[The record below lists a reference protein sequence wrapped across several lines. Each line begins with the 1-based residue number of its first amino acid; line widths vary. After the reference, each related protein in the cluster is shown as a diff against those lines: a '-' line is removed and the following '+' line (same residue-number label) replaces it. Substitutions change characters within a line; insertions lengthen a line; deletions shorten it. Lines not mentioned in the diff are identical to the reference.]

1 MRDLMNSHSS
11 NLQEMIVH
19 LCRQFREAF
28 GASYCR
34 IALLPETAKATA
46 NGAVHGT
53 NDTAPATDPE
63 VTVIHMEGKS
73 YDYLALAR
81 QNGTGTE
88 EANASYADMASSI
101 ANACRKPKPV
111 LRFYVQ
117 HASDAAPAGA
127 MTAYLDLAFATPRHF
142 STAEVMAMMLMVEMT
157 KSVLVAAWTRHVQA
171 SSAEQVVGKLQI
183 NLFTL
188 PFLEA
193 KKQWIDAFEEEYLR
207 QQLMKYYGNISKAA
221 RAARISRYTLYAL
234 LNKFQFSARAFKKS
248 KISRSAAKASLH
260 AAVAANGPASSEETN
275 AGTPTT
281 QIA

>member
-1 MRDLMNSHSS
+1 MNSHSS

-34 IALLPETAKATA
+34 IALLPETAKAAA
-46 NGAVHGT
+46 NGVVHGT
-53 NDTAPATDPE
+53 AGAGVTDQE
-63 VTVIHMEGKS
+63 VTLIHMDGKS
-73 YDYLALAR
+73 SDDSALAQ
-81 QNGTGTE
+81 QNGNATE
-88 EANASYADMASSI
+88 QTNAPPSDMASSI
-101 ANACRKPKPV
+101 VTACRKPKPV

-117 HASDAAPAGA
+117 QASDAAPATA
-127 MTAYLDLAFATPRHF
+127 MSAFLDLAFASPRHF

-157 KSVLVAAWTRHVQA
+157 RAVLVAAWARHVQA
-171 SSAEQVVGKLQI
+171 SAAERVVGTLQI
-183 NLFTL
+183 NLFAL

-234 LNKFQFSARAFKKS
+234 LNKFQFSARSFKKS

-260 AAVAANGPASSEETN
+260 AAVAANGPASSEGADSGVT
-275 AGTPTT
+275 TT
-281 QIA
+281 QIV

>member
-1 MRDLMNSHSS
+1 MNSHSS

-34 IALLPETAKATA
+34 IALLPETAKAAA
-46 NGAVHGT
+46 NGAVHATTSAGGT
-53 NDTAPATDPE
+53 DQE
-63 VTVIHMEGKS
+63 VTLIHMDGKS
-73 YDYLALAR
+73 SDYTALAE
-81 QNGTGTE
+81 QNGNGTE
-88 EANASYADMASSI
+88 PTNAAPADMASSI
-101 ANACRKPKPV
+101 VTACRKPKPV

-117 HASDAAPAGA
+117 HASDAAPATSMA
-127 MTAYLDLAFATPRHF
+127 AFLDVAFASPRHF

-157 KSVLVAAWTRHVQA
+157 KTVLVATWARHMQA
-171 SSAEQVVGKLQI
+171 SAAERVVGTLQV
-183 NLFTL
+183 NLFAL

-260 AAVAANGPASSEETN
+260 AAVAANGPASAEGAD
-275 AGTPTT
+275 AGVTTT